1 MAEFDFKCPSCGKT
15 LRGDETHQGKKTT
28 CPSCKNEITIPN
40 METPPQVKV
49 VPDAAPVGVALPSE
63 EKPVFEI
70 RPTLL
75 QFMGSLLLAF
85 LIPILMLVI
94 LVVAGWNTNS
104 FVFLAVALVVGAIF
118 FLYVLYRKYSILYRL
133 STQRF
138 FLIRGLVSRN
148 VSEVELFRIRD
159 VVVNQ
164 RFFERILNF
173 GTLTILSTDES
184 EPKLNVYGIP
194 DPVKIKDIFRN
205 TFRDARRRERVH
217 PTEFISDFNN
227 DGMDTD
233 QNI

>member
-1 MAEFDFKCPSCGKT
+1 
-15 LRGDETHQGKKTT
+15 
-28 CPSCKNEITIPN
+28 
-40 METPPQVKV
+40 
-49 VPDAAPVGVALPSE
+49 
-63 EKPVFEI
+63 
-70 RPTLL
+70 
-75 QFMGSLLLAF
+75 LLLAF

-94 LVVAGWNTNS
+94 LVVAKFPDGS
-104 FVFLAVALVVGAIF
+104 LIFLAVALVVGAIF

-184 EPKLNVYGIP
+184 EPKLNVYGVP

-227 DGMDTD
+227 DGMDND